1 MRADGRQFDQI
12 RELKII
18 PDFLDHPAGSV
29 LITFGQ
35 TKVLCTASVEDGVPR
50 FRRDS
55 GGGWLTAEYSM
66 LPAST
71 HERSGREVNRGRQG
85 GRTLEIQ
92 RLIGRSLRAVVNLD
106 SLGER
111 TIILDCD
118 VLQADGGTRTASVC
132 GAFVALGLAL
142 LQLKPEM
149 GDGWQPLRSRL
160 AAISVGVIAGEIRL
174 DLNYL
179 EDSRADV
186 DMNVVMTAGG
196 ELVEIQGTA
205 EAHPFTRKQ
214 MSGLLDVAEKGVS
227 EILAYSEREIFQGRL
242 DCLIA

>member
-1 MRADGRQFDQI
+1 MRADGRRFDQI

-29 LITFGQ
+29 LISFGR
-35 TKVLCTASVEDGVPR
+35 TKVLCTATIEYGVPG

-142 LQLKPEM
+142 LQLKPM
-149 GDGWQPLRSRL
+149 MADDWKPLRSRL
-160 AAISVGVIAGEIRL
+160 AAISVGMVAGEVEL

-179 EDSRADV
+179 EDSCADV
-186 DMNVVMTAGG
+186 DMNVVMTSAG

-205 EAHPFTRKQ
+205 EARPFSREQ
-214 MSGLLDVAEKGVS
+214 MSAMLDVAEKGVK
-227 EILAYSEREIFQGRL
+227 EILACSETEIFQGRL
-242 DCLIA
+242 DSLIE

>member
-1 MRADGRQFDQI
+1 MRADGRQSDQI

-29 LITFGQ
+29 LISFGQ
-35 TKVLCTASVEDGVPR
+35 TKVLCTATIEYGVPK

-92 RLIGRSLRAVVNLD
+92 RLIGRSLRAVVDLD

-142 LQLKPEM
+142 LQLKPLM
-149 GDGWQPLRSRL
+149 ADDWKPLRSRL
-160 AAISVGVIAGEIRL
+160 AAISVGVIAGEIEL

-179 EDSRADV
+179 EDSCADV
-186 DMNVVMTAGG
+186 DMNVVMTAAG

-205 EAHPFTRKQ
+205 EARPFSRQ
-214 MSGLLDVAEKGVS
+214 QLSALLDIAEKGVR
-227 EILAYSEREIFQGRL
+227 EVLAYAEKEIFKGRI
-242 DCLIA
+242 DSLIA

>member
-1 MRADGRQFDQI
+1 MRDDGRNSDQL
-12 RELKII
+12 RKIEMI

-29 LITFGQ
+29 LISCGQ
-35 TKVLCTASVEDGVPR
+35 TKVLCTASVEAGVPK

-55 GGGWLTAEYSM
+55 GGGWLTAEYAM

-92 RLIGRSLRAVVNLD
+92 RLIGRSLRAVTNLD
-106 SLGER
+106 ALGER

-118 VLQADGGTRTASVC
+118 VIQADGGTRTASVN

-142 LQLKPEM
+142 LKLRPEI
-149 GDGWQPLRSRL
+149 GDDWKPLRSRL
-160 AAISVGVIAGEIRL
+160 AAVSVGIVKGEVLL
-174 DLNYL
+174 DLNYP
-179 EDSRADV
+179 EDSTADV
-186 DMNVVMTAGG
+186 DMNVIMTDKD

-205 EAHPFTRKQ
+205 EEHPFSRRE
-214 MSGLLDVAEKGVS
+214 MSLMLDLAEKGIA
-227 EILAYSEREIFQGRL
+227 EIIKQSDKDIFQGRL
-242 DCLIA
+242 DSLIL

>member
-1 MRADGRQFDQI
+1 MRDDGRNPDQL
-12 RELKII
+12 RKIEMI

-29 LITFGQ
+29 LISCGQ
-35 TKVLCTASVEDGVPR
+35 TKVLCTASVEAGVPK

-55 GGGWLTAEYSM
+55 GGGWLTAEYAM

-92 RLIGRSLRAVVNLD
+92 RLIGRSLRAVTNLD
-106 SLGER
+106 ALGER

-118 VLQADGGTRTASVC
+118 VIQADGGTRTASVS

-142 LQLKPEM
+142 LKLRSEI
-149 GDGWQPLRSRL
+149 GDDWKPLRSRL
-160 AAISVGVIAGEIRL
+160 AAVSVGIVKGEPML
-174 DLNYL
+174 DLNYP
-179 EDSRADV
+179 EDSTADV
-186 DMNVVMTAGG
+186 DMNVIMTDKD

-205 EAHPFTRKQ
+205 EEHPFSRRE
-214 MSGLLDVAEKGVS
+214 MSLMLDLAEKGIA
-227 EILAYSEREIFQGRL
+227 EIIKQSDKDIFQGRL
-242 DCLIA
+242 DSLIL

>member
-18 PDFLDHPAGSV
+18 PGFLDHPAGSV
-29 LITFGQ
+29 LISFGL
-35 TKVLCTASVEDGVPR
+35 TKVLCTASIDDGVPR

-106 SLGER
+106 CLGER

-132 GAFVALGLAL
+132 GAYVALGLAL
-142 LQLKPEM
+142 LQLKSVM
-149 GDGWQPLRSRL
+149 GDNWKPLRSRL
-160 AAISVGVIAGEIRL
+160 AAISVGVVKGEIQL

-179 EDSRADV
+179 EDSNADV

-205 EAHPFTRKQ
+205 EAHPFSRKQ

-227 EILAYSEREIFQGRL
+227 DILAYSEKDIFQGRL
-242 DCLIA
+242 DSLIA

>member
-18 PDFLDHPAGSV
+18 PGFLDHPAGSV
-29 LITFGQ
+29 LISCGRTR
-35 TKVLCTASVEDGVPR
+35 VLCTASIEDGVPR

-92 RLIGRSLRAVVNLD
+92 RLIGRSLRAVTDLD
-106 SLGER
+106 VLGER
-111 TIILDCD
+111 TITLDCD
-118 VLQADGGTRTASVC
+118 VLQADGGTRTASIC
-132 GAFVALGLAL
+132 GAFVALALAL
-142 LQLKPEM
+142 LKLKPEM
-149 GDGWQPLRSRL
+149 GADWKPLTKRL
-160 AAISVGVIAGEIRL
+160 AAISVGIVKGEVLL
-174 DLNYL
+174 DLNYP
-179 EDSRADV
+179 EDSTAEV
-186 DMNVVMTAGG
+186 DMNVVMTDKF

-205 EAHPFTRKQ
+205 EEHPFSRRQ
-214 MSGLLDVAEKGVS
+214 MSALLDVAEKGVS
-227 EILAYSEREIFQGRL
+227 EILAYSENEVFRGCL
-242 DCLIA
+242 DSLIA

>member
-1 MRADGRQFDQI
+1 MRVDGRSLDQLRNI
-12 RELKII
+12 KII

-29 LITFGQ
+29 LISCGQ
-35 TKVLCTASVEDGVPR
+35 TRVLCAASIADGVPR

-92 RLIGRSLRAVVNLD
+92 RLIGRSLRAVTDLD
-106 SLGER
+106 VLGER
-111 TIILDCD
+111 TITLDCD
-118 VLQADGGTRTASVC
+118 VLQADGGTRTASIC

-142 LQLKPEM
+142 LKLQPEM
-149 GDGWQPLRSRL
+149 EAAWKPLSKRL
-160 AAISVGVIAGEIRL
+160 AAISVGIVKGEVML
-174 DLNYL
+174 DLNYP
-179 EDSRADV
+179 EDSTADV
-186 DMNVVMTAGG
+186 DMNVVMTDKF

-205 EAHPFTRKQ
+205 EEHPFSRQQ
-214 MSGLLDVAEKGVS
+214 MSALLDVAEKGVS
-227 EILAYSEREIFQGRL
+227 EILAYSEKEIFQGRL
-242 DCLIA
+242 DDLIK